1 MATSSMSSAGRP
13 LVFAASPICD
23 RIRSRFSAICS
34 TPETSIVARKRQGQ
48 PSINYFTRHPPG
60 SWAEQIIMKRL
71 SLLTTCLL
79 VLACSG
85 VFAQGKIDLQP
96 SDTVL
101 SILQKNIGLTVE
113 LRMKSGE
120 KIGGKVEKVG
130 DKLVHISQLT
140 GAEFFD
146 AAVDTAEVAAVIV
159 RTKTK

>member
-1 MATSSMSSAGRP
+1 
-13 LVFAASPICD
+13 
-23 RIRSRFSAICS
+23 
-34 TPETSIVARKRQGQ
+34 
-48 PSINYFTRHPPG
+48 
-60 SWAEQIIMKRL
+60 MKRL
-71 SLLTTCLL
+71 SLLTTCIL
-79 VLACSG
+79 VLACGG
-85 VFAQGKIDLQP
+85 VLAQGKVDLQP